1 MNQMKYVTANEAKQ
15 AFGQVMETAQREP
28 VLIRKHNRPAAVV
41 LSAQEYDRM
50 RSVNVAEFSRFCEE
64 VSQKAKKKG
73 LTEKKLSKLLADK

>member
-1 MNQMKYVTANEAKQ
+1 MRYVTANEAKQ

-28 VLIRKHNRPAAVV
+28 VLISKHNRPAAVV

-64 VSQKAKKKG
+64 VSQKAKKEG
-73 LTEKKLSKLLADK
+73 LTEKKLSKLLANK

>member
-1 MNQMKYVTANEAKQ
+1 MKYVTANEAKQ

-41 LSAQEYDRM
+41 ISAQEYDRM
-50 RSVNVAEFSRFCEE
+50 RSVNVAEFSRFCEV

>member
-1 MNQMKYVTANEAKQ
+1 MKYVTANEAKQ
-15 AFGQVMETAQREP
+15 AFGQVMEAAQREP

-50 RSVNVAEFSRFCEE
+50 RSVNVAEFSRFCEV
-64 VSQKAKKKG
+64 VSKKAKKKG

>member
-50 RSVNVAEFSRFCEE
+50 RGVNVAEFSRFCEE
-64 VSQKAKKKG
+64 VSQKAKIKG